1 MEKIKLMDIEGN
13 NLHMDKKRLQKI
25 VFINNAIED
34 GWTVKKDKENYIFKK
49 KHENKIEVYE
59 KKYLEKF
66 ILEKSRVN

>member
-13 NLHMDKKRLQKI
+13 NLHMDKKKLQKI

-34 GWTVKKDKENYIFKK
+34 GWTVKKEKENYIFKK

>member
-1 MEKIKLMDIEGN
+1 MDIEGN